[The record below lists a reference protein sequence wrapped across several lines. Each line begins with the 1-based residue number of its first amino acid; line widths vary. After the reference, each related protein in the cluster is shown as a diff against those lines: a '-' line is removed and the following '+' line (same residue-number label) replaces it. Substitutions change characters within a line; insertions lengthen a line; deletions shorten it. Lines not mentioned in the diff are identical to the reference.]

1 MISLIRGN
9 LQLVDNPGLGYCG
22 IFALEL
28 LIAKLA
34 IDKRLQEQ
42 RADAENDGKIIYR
55 TRISLRGN
63 PGDHC
68 ETCADAMKFLIAN
81 ANGSDLSSR
90 SYNVIDYW
98 KNNPQVLKLLFVII
112 CL

>member
-34 IDKRLQEQ
+34 IDQ
-42 RADAENDGKIIYR
+42 R
-55 TRISLRGN
+55 
-63 PGDHC
+63 
-68 ETCADAMKFLIAN
+68 
-81 ANGSDLSSR
+81 
-90 SYNVIDYW
+90 
-98 KNNPQVLKLLFVII
+98 
-112 CL
+112 